1 MQAPSPAEPAVPLM
15 LGPAQ
20 PKALSLLHGWLPDH
34 STDLPVGGKS
44 QFLKQLESHSWQ
56 SHVHRQTH
64 ARIQGTNFFFFFPSL
79 CARDLWCETS

>member
-1 MQAPSPAEPAVPLM
+1 MPLM

-64 ARIQGTNFFFFFPSL
+64 ARIQGTNFIFFFPVFVH
-79 CARDLWCETS
+79 ETCGVKQAEGRPLIG